1 MSSIEDCA
9 YSFNPDP
16 EVRAVELKLRRAAVD
31 AYSRGVLP
39 LRLLSKFLDDDYSTS
54 FNAHAK
60 SNKRQRTELLR
71 VEFLQVLMELG
82 FNLQSDRPDDN
93 NDDNSSHGRYSGC
106 ATRMNDHLYARQL
119 GRLSRYRRH
128 TKSKED
134 SRAQKQ
140 LVHAATS
147 GVRNKQAMSQA
158 DDASLQRFDEDK
170 KQLLRVLSY
179 YRDGQKKGLVYSLL
193 REQVTTSLSL
203 FPTFAEL
210 LFLELPFRNPYNH
223 NERFRI
229 ELLLPTD
236 AERARLIDMDVVR
249 SSTEWS
255 FYRRHLSLAFPTGA
269 NSHKD
274 ENPVESEM
282 IDGQN
287 EFVMDAHDALRVP
300 IRLRWFDMLTS
311 AQSNRAHNRFFHQQ
325 NDEDDHRV
333 VPVSVML
340 KSCSHGH
347 TVALFKVTLKP
358 RPFVCHRVLRFSH
371 PAGSIWRWKL
381 RCPRGAFLVCM
392 DPRVAVETASD
403 PSGGVDVDGVDGS
416 IVCFK
421 CRVSEYPSLE
431 QFYVVLYGD
440 KYLAKVLETWQ
451 VRVQSRLRVDAH
463 AVAGQR
469 VTSELVI
476 RTPDDDG
483 ASLSSGGSRR
493 LVQCFMRAKDLE
505 NAQFRPSRV
514 FQLAP
519 RAFNR
524 IEMAYCSVGNSS
536 IVASPAS
543 NATSASTDVVLVNLV
558 DVERRELVGAWSVR
572 VMLAP
577 PRVTKTFALQVPAAV
592 GAQKKIAY
600 ANPWDVPQVVV
611 LRSSAKMRMV
621 PRESELHVPA
631 HGRVFLRLVFSPR
644 FGEKNGNQQQTNGAV
659 EEAMYLFIND
669 KPTDENEECLLFHV
683 TYV

>member
-1 MSSIEDCA
+1 
-9 YSFNPDP
+9 
-16 EVRAVELKLRRAAVD
+16 VRAVELKLRRAAVD

-39 LRLLSKFLDDDYSTS
+39 LRLLSKFLDDDYSNS
-54 FNAHAK
+54 FKAPTK
-60 SNKRQRTELLR
+60 SSKRQRTELLR

-82 FNLQSDRPDDN
+82 FNLQSDRSDDDPN
-93 NDDNSSHGRYSGC
+93 NNSSHGKYSGC

-119 GRLSRYRRH
+119 ERLSRYRRH
-128 TKSKED
+128 TKSSED

-140 LVHAATS
+140 LLRATAS
-147 GVRNKQAMSQA
+147 NKRPMNQA
-158 DDASLQRFDEDK
+158 DHASLQQFDEDK

-203 FPTFAEL
+203 FPSFAEL
-210 LFLELPFRNPYNH
+210 LFFELPFRNPYNH
-223 NERFRI
+223 SERFRI

-236 AERARLIDMDVVR
+236 AERARLVEMEVVR
-249 SSTEWS
+249 NSTEWG
-255 FYRRHLSLAFPTGA
+255 FYRRYLPLAFPPSA
-269 NSHKD
+269 NSHTD
-274 ENPVESEM
+274 EASVESEM

-287 EFVMDAHDALRVP
+287 EFVIDAHDNLRVP
-300 IRLRWFDMLTS
+300 LRLRWLDALTS
-311 AQSNRAHNRFFHQQ
+311 VSVSRALNRFGNQQ
-325 NDEDDHRV
+325 LEDDAHGA

-392 DPRVAVETASD
+392 DPRVAVETLSD
-403 PSGGVDVDGVDGS
+403 SSGGVDVDGVEDS
-416 IVCFK
+416 VVCFK
-421 CRVSEYPSLE
+421 CRVGEYPSLE

-476 RTPDDDG
+476 RTPDDQG
-483 ASLSSGGSRR
+483 AGSSTRR
-493 LVQCFMRAKDLE
+493 LVQCFTRAKDLE

-524 IEMAYCSVGNSS
+524 IEMAYCSVGTGV
-536 IVASPAS
+536 IASPAA
-543 NATSASTDVVLVNLV
+543 NAAATTSTDVVLVNLV

-572 VMLAP
+572 VTLAP
-577 PRVTKTFALQVPAAV
+577 PRVTKTFALQVPAGV
-592 GAQKKIAY
+592 GTQKKIAY

-611 LRSSAKMRMV
+611 LRSSARTRMA

-631 HGRVFLRLVFSPR
+631 HGRVFLRLAFFPR
-644 FGEKNGNQQQTNGAV
+644 VDGGTQQHASIGSGGA
-659 EEAMYLFIND
+659 EQEARYLFIND